1 MKSPTFGER
10 LKNGQGYPLCTCS
23 FNANT
28 MFSAIRASTRLTS
41 RTTLHRNTSKA
52 SVYAKMS
59 TSTNNSLELNTTH
72 TYDLIVQPS
81 DLASAI
87 SSNAEIDKF
96 PRVLA
101 TSRMVASMEIAAA
114 RVLQPLLSPDQL
126 SVGTSIN
133 ITHSA
138 PTPVGAKV
146 TAEAKYIGQ
155 KGKLYQFEVIAKDE
169 AGEVGR
175 GSHERAI
182 VEIARLEN
190 SAKKRGASQ

>member
-1 MKSPTFGER
+1 
-10 LKNGQGYPLCTCS
+10 
-23 FNANT
+23 
-28 MFSAIRASTRLTS
+28 
-41 RTTLHRNTSKA
+41 
-52 SVYAKMS
+52 MS
-59 TSTNNSLELNTTH
+59 TSTNNSLELNGTR

-101 TSRMVASMEIAAA
+101 TSRMVTFMEIAAA
-114 RVLQPLLSPDQL
+114 RVLQPLLSPGQL
-126 SVGTSIN
+126 SVDTSIN
-133 ITHSA
+133 TTHSA
-138 PTPVGAKV
+138 PTPVGARV
-146 TAEAKYIGQ
+146 TAEAKYISQ

-169 AGEVGR
+169 AGEVGH

-190 SAKKRGASQ
+190 GAKKRGTSQ

>member
-1 MKSPTFGER
+1 
-10 LKNGQGYPLCTCS
+10 
-23 FNANT
+23 
-28 MFSAIRASTRLTS
+28 
-41 RTTLHRNTSKA
+41 
-52 SVYAKMS
+52 MS
-59 TSTNNSLELNTTH
+59 TSTNNSLELNSTRT
-72 TYDLIVQPS
+72 
-81 DLASAI
+81 AI
-87 SSNAEIDKF
+87 SSNAEIDQF

-101 TSRMVASMEIAAA
+101 TSRMVAFMEIAAA
-114 RVLQPLLSPDQL
+114 RVLQPLLSPGQL

-133 ITHSA
+133 VTHSA

-146 TAEAKYIGQ
+146 TAEAKYIGP

-190 SAKKRGASQ
+190 GAKKSGASQ

>member
-1 MKSPTFGER
+1 
-10 LKNGQGYPLCTCS
+10 
-23 FNANT
+23 
-28 MFSAIRASTRLTS
+28 
-41 RTTLHRNTSKA
+41 
-52 SVYAKMS
+52 MS

-101 TSRMVASMEIAAA
+101 TSHMVAIMEIAAA
-114 RVLQPLLSPDQL
+114 RVLQPLLNLGQL
-126 SVGTSIN
+126 SVGTNIN

-138 PTPVGAKV
+138 PTPVGAKG
-146 TAEAKYIGQ
+146 AE
-155 KGKLYQFEVIAKDE
+155 VM
-169 AGEVGR
+169 
-175 GSHERAI
+175 RAI

-190 SAKKRGASQ
+190 GAKKRGASQ

>member
-1 MKSPTFGER
+1 
-10 LKNGQGYPLCTCS
+10 
-23 FNANT
+23 
-28 MFSAIRASTRLTS
+28 
-41 RTTLHRNTSKA
+41 
-52 SVYAKMS
+52 MS
-59 TSTNNSLELNTTH
+59 TSANNSLQLNTTR

-81 DLASAI
+81 DLASGI
-87 SSNAEIDKF
+87 SSNAELDRF

-101 TSRMVASMEIAAA
+101 TSRMIAFMEIAAA

-155 KGKLYQFEVIAKDE
+155 KGKLYQFEVIANDE
-169 AGEVGR
+169 VGEIGR

-190 SAKKRGASQ
+190 GAKKRGASQ